1 MTFRQ
6 FEIDDVM
13 KEHYRSARW
22 TIAWLC
28 LLLPFLSILFG
39 FIGVLQGYNPAEWYH
54 SISDTYYANSKAVM
68 IGILSI
74 TAFYFATYKG
84 YDIRDRIINI
94 LSAICAAGVA
104 LFPNKGIDGL
114 IQMPKAGGTIH
125 CVFALVLYLTFFLNC
140 IWLFRLG
147 NSNTREK
154 KIRNKIYL
162 GCGIGIAVAA
172 GVLIAGNI
180 FNLKQY
186 IPNFIWIAEVVAQ
199 IAYAIAWFTKSG
211 KFIKDKEL

>member
-28 LLLPFLSILFG
+28 LLLTLLSILFG
-39 FIGVLQGYNPAEWYH
+39 FIGVLQGYNPPEWYH
-54 SISDTYYANSKAVM
+54 SVSDTYYANSKAVM

-104 LFPNKGIDGL
+104 LFPNKGTDGL
-114 IQMPKAGGTIH
+114 IQMPNAGGTIH
-125 CVFALVLYLTFFLNC
+125 CAFALVLYLTFFLNC

-180 FNLKQY
+180 FNLEQY

>member
-13 KEHYRSARW
+13 KAHYRSARW

-39 FIGVLQGYNPAEWYH
+39 LIGVLQSYNPAGWYH
-54 SISDTYYANSKAVM
+54 SISDTYYANSKAIM

-74 TAFYFATYKG
+74 TSFYFATYKG

-94 LSAICAAGVA
+94 LSAICAAGVV

-114 IQMPKAGGTIH
+114 IQMPNVGGIIH
-125 CVFALVLYLTFFLNC
+125 CAFALVLYLTFFLNC
-140 IWLFRLG
+140 VWLFRLG
-147 NSNTREK
+147 DSNTKEK
-154 KIRNKIYL
+154 KMRNNVYL
-162 GCGIGIAVAA
+162 GCGISIAVAA
-172 GVLIAGNI
+172 GVLVAGNI
-180 FNLKQY
+180 FNLKHY
-186 IPNFIWIAEVVAQ
+186 IPNFVWITEVVAQ
-199 IAYAIAWFTKSG
+199 IAYAVAWFIKSG
-211 KFIKDKEL
+211 RFIKDKE

>member
-13 KEHYRSARW
+13 KAHYRSARW

-39 FIGVLQGYNPAEWYH
+39 LIGVLQSYNPAGWYH
-54 SISDTYYANSKAVM
+54 SISDTYYANSKAIM

-74 TAFYFATYKG
+74 TSFYFATYKG

-94 LSAICAAGVA
+94 LSAICAAGVV

-114 IQMPKAGGTIH
+114 IQMPNVGGIIH
-125 CVFALVLYLTFFLNC
+125 CAFALVLYLTFFLNC
-140 IWLFRLG
+140 VWLFRLG
-147 NSNTREK
+147 DSNTKEK
-154 KIRNKIYL
+154 KIRNNVYL
-162 GCGIGIAVAA
+162 GCGISIAVAA
-172 GVLIAGNI
+172 GVLVAGNI
-180 FNLKQY
+180 FNLKHY
-186 IPNFIWIAEVVAQ
+186 IPNFVWITEVVAQ
-199 IAYAIAWFTKSG
+199 IAYAVAWFIKSG
-211 KFIKDKEL
+211 RFIKDKE

>member
-39 FIGVLQGYNPAEWYH
+39 FIGVLQGYNPTGWYY

-74 TAFYFATYKG
+74 TSFYFATYKG

-94 LSAICAAGVA
+94 LAAICAAGVA
-104 LFPNKGIDGL
+104 LFPNKGVDGL
-114 IQMPKAGGTIH
+114 IQMPNVGSIIH
-125 CVFALVLYLTFFLNC
+125 CAFALVLYLTFFLNC
-140 IWLFRLG
+140 VWLFRLG
-147 NSNTREK
+147 DSNTKEK
-154 KIRNKIYL
+154 KIRNNVYL
-162 GCGIGIAVAA
+162 GCGISIAVAA
-172 GVLIAGNI
+172 GVLIAGNV

-186 IPNFIWIAEVVAQ
+186 IPNFVWIAEVVAQ

-211 KFIKDKEL
+211 RLIKDKD

>member
-13 KEHYRSARW
+13 EAHYRSARW
-22 TIAWLC
+22 TMAWLC
-28 LLLPFLSILFG
+28 LLLPFLSVLFG
-39 FIGVLQGYNPAEWYH
+39 LIGVLQGYNPAGWYY

-74 TAFYFATYKG
+74 TSFYFATYKG

-94 LSAICAAGVA
+94 LAAICAAGVA
-104 LFPNKGIDGL
+104 LFPNKGVDGL
-114 IQMPKAGGTIH
+114 IQMPNVGGIIH

-140 IWLFRLG
+140 VWLFRLG
-147 NSNTREK
+147 NSNTKEK
-154 KIRNKIYL
+154 KIRNNVYL
-162 GCGIGIAVAA
+162 GCGISIAVAA
-172 GVLIAGNI
+172 GVLVANSISNWAQYVP
-180 FNLKQY
+180 NLV
-186 IPNFIWIAEVVAQ
+186 WIAEVIAQ

-211 KFIKDKEL
+211 RFIKDKE

>member
-1 MTFRQ
+1 MKFRQ

-39 FIGVLQGYNPAEWYH
+39 FIGVLQGYNPEDWYH

-114 IQMPKAGGTIH
+114 IQMPNAGGTIH

-140 IWLFRLG
+140 VWLFRLG
-147 NSNTREK
+147 DSGTREK

-162 GCGIGIAVAA
+162 SCGIGIAVAA

-180 FNLKQY
+180 FNLQQY

-199 IAYAIAWFTKSG
+199 IAYAIAWFIKSG

>member
-22 TIAWLC
+22 TTAWLC
-28 LLLPFLSILFG
+28 LLLPFLSIIFG

-54 SISDTYYANSKAVM
+54 SISDTYYANSKAIM

-74 TAFYFATYKG
+74 TTFYFATYKG
-84 YDIRDRIINI
+84 YDIRDRIVNI

-104 LFPNKGIDGL
+104 LFPNKGVDGL
-114 IQMPKAGGTIH
+114 IQMSYSTGNIFH
-125 CVFALVLYLTFFLNC
+125 CAFALALYLTFFINC

-154 KIRNKIYL
+154 KIRNNIYL
-162 GCGIGIAVAA
+162 GCGIGIAAAA
-172 GVLIAGNI
+172 GVLVVGNV

-186 IPNFIWIAEVVAQ
+186 VPNFVWIVEVVAQ

-211 KFIKDKEL
+211 RLIKDKD

>member
-6 FEIDDVM
+6 FEIDDAM

-39 FIGVLQGYNPAEWYH
+39 FIGVLQGYNPAGWYY
-54 SISDTYYANSKAVM
+54 SISDTYYANSKAIM

-74 TAFYFATYKG
+74 TAYYFATYKG
-84 YDIRDRIINI
+84 YDIRDRILNI
-94 LSAICAAGVA
+94 LSAVCAAGVA
-104 LFPNKGIDGL
+104 LFPNRGVDGL
-114 IQMPKAGGTIH
+114 IQMSHSVGNIFH
-125 CVFALVLYLTFFLNC
+125 CTFALVLYFTFFLNC
-140 IWLFRLG
+140 VWLFRLG
-147 NSNTREK
+147 KSDTREK

-172 GVLIAGNI
+172 LQ
-180 FNLKQY
+180 LLQ
-186 IPNFIWIAEVVAQ
+186 
-199 IAYAIAWFTKSG
+199 AY
-211 KFIKDKEL
+211 L

>member
-28 LLLPFLSILFG
+28 LLLPFLSIIFG

-54 SISDTYYANSKAVM
+54 SISDTYYANSKAIM

-74 TAFYFATYKG
+74 TTFYFATYKG
-84 YDIRDRIINI
+84 YDIRDRIVNI

-104 LFPNKGIDGL
+104 LFPNKGVDGL
-114 IQMPKAGGTIH
+114 IQMSYSTGNIFH
-125 CVFALVLYLTFFLNC
+125 CAFALALYLTFFINC

-154 KIRNKIYL
+154 KIRNNIYL
-162 GCGIGIAVAA
+162 GCGIALAA
-172 GVLIAGNI
+172 GVLVAGNV

-186 IPNFIWIAEVVAQ
+186 VPNFVWIAEVVAQ
-199 IAYAIAWFTKSG
+199 VAYAIAWFTKSG
-211 KFIKDKEL
+211 RLIKDKE

>member
-22 TIAWLC
+22 TTAWLC
-28 LLLPFLSILFG
+28 LLLPFLSIIFG

-54 SISDTYYANSKAVM
+54 SISDTYYANSKAIM

-74 TAFYFATYKG
+74 TTFYFATYKG
-84 YDIRDRIINI
+84 YDIRDRIVNI

-104 LFPNKGIDGL
+104 LFPNKGVDGL
-114 IQMPKAGGTIH
+114 IQMSYSTGSIFH
-125 CVFALVLYLTFFLNC
+125 CAFALALYLTFFINC

-154 KIRNKIYL
+154 KIRNNIYL
-162 GCGIGIAVAA
+162 GCGIGIAAAA
-172 GVLIAGNI
+172 GVLVVGSV

-186 IPNFIWIAEVVAQ
+186 VPNFVWIVEVVAQ

-211 KFIKDKEL
+211 RLIKDKD

>member
-13 KEHYRSARW
+13 KAHYRSARW

-39 FIGVLQGYNPAEWYH
+39 LIGVLQSYNPAGWYH
-54 SISDTYYANSKAVM
+54 SISDTYYANSKAIM

-74 TAFYFATYKG
+74 TSFYFATYKG

-114 IQMPKAGGTIH
+114 IQMPNVGGIIH
-125 CVFALVLYLTFFLNC
+125 CAFALVLYLTFFLNC
-140 IWLFRLG
+140 VWLFRLG
-147 NSNTREK
+147 DSNTKEK
-154 KIRNKIYL
+154 KIRNNVYL
-162 GCGIGIAVAA
+162 GCGISIAVAA
-172 GVLIAGNI
+172 GVLVAGNI
-180 FNLKQY
+180 FNLKHY
-186 IPNFIWIAEVVAQ
+186 IPNFVWITEVVAQ
-199 IAYAIAWFTKSG
+199 IAYAVAWFIKSG
-211 KFIKDKEL
+211 RFIKDKE